1 MPDLNI
7 PLCRS
12 CNAPLPAAP
21 GPGRRRRYC
30 SDRCRQAA
38 SRMRHGAFGTVYVPT
53 ADEDRAEAFLVG
65 KAREASTDEQAV
77 AAIHEAML
85 LVASFERL
93 SREARICGG

>member
-1 MPDLNI
+1 
-7 PLCRS
+7 
-12 CNAPLPAAP
+12 
-21 GPGRRRRYC
+21 
-30 SDRCRQAA
+30 
-38 SRMRHGAFGTVYVPT
+38 MRHGAFGTVYVPT

-93 SREARICGG
+93 RREARARFRPRFAHLAKVLKAGIEQDFPGL